1 MEAPP
6 PLPLAPPPPFR
17 VLARGCALLGY
28 LRGGARSGAG
38 RAVLLA
44 TGARVGA
51 QLPGGHL
58 VRAVTSAA
66 WVPLPSLPENE
77 NENENDG
84 GGGGGGRSRSSD
96 VDRGGDDDDGEDDAA
111 LSALAEAAS
120 RFKLDGSHYYCE
132 TADVTRPFPGRRGI
146 RRASPPGS
154 CPAPCPLRPLPEAED
169 GDGGS
174 GEDAPSWEFVWNAAV
189 SAPLLAAGL
198 GEAVPRLLQGVAESR
213 SVAFSREKKREGDGD
228 AAAAAMCTTSRTT
241 TAAAT
246 LVLLTR
252 ASRLHAGTRY
262 RARGLNALASPG
274 NEVEVEQILWCA
286 NDDGTAAAAAA
297 TTTRPSEQRERTA
310 AAARPSP
317 SPPRPSPSPSPS
329 SVSFSSAAWRR
340 GTVPLWWGVEIRGGG
355 VGEAAIVVAG
365 QGGGSCGG
373 GGGRG
378 RQREP
383 AEPSSRVSRVRP
395 SPRRPLPGDE
405 EVLSEATAAVRVARG
420 GGGGGEGEEE
430 EEEVRRQRR
439 EGEGEDASGG
449 DGGTERAPEEPKAA
463 AADDPSL
470 LVPVHCVNLLRC
482 SMSRHDELLLSEHFA
497 EGLRRAKAGKGSGGR
512 KQRARAATQQERRR
526 PRPSSA
532 AANNKASAPP
542 PLPLHCLNFDWH
554 GVIKELG
561 ESGAVDGLWASLGRS
576 WKGSGLPRGSCSGKL
591 EEEAEE
597 RSGETAAAAARRQRR
612 RRRRRRRS
620 RGVAHTAAAAARW
633 PGFDAVPLSS
643 RQRGLLR
650 YNCADSLDRTNAA
663 SYFGGVL
670 LLVEQCHALGLGA
683 LPAAPA
689 AATPAAATPAAVAA
703 AAATARGDPSPLLPL
718 PRPSRPLSRSPRSK
732 PTCPRA
738 GARSSTSPRGGRASS
753 TTAGGRRRGA
763 APGRR
768 RGGGRESRRGR
779 VSRCCCSSSALPL
792 RAVAAAS
799 SPSAPPPQQSPP
811 APARGRPRRGGRFL
825 APRAPARPAGLPAR
839 AAAALADVF
848 SIAGDVHAHLYTS
861 SPAMHSGI
869 LGLLLVERREEE
881 EGGEGGGGGKRERGE
896 EGVAGGLGEATRRS
910 DGGGASSASEDEA
923 GPGRR
928 PSFLGALA
936 RSPQIYR
943 SIFRAPQKERQQQL
957 LLGARARREGRRRPP
972 PQRDALGAAALGQRV
987 ADSGQAGGHRCFPG
1001 PEARS
1006 RARIC
1011 LRFLGVFCCCCRGC
1025 SREADAGV
1033 PVRRGR
1039 GAAGARQRRS
1049 RGRGGGGRGR
1059 GTGGG
1064 SRCSPSCCS

>member
-1 MEAPP
+1 MPFLPSSAAAAVATGRPSSVVVLTATGPWARGEAAIVVTTAARVSRDDASASVGAART
-6 PLPLAPPPPFR
+6 LLATVEAAGGRVLHDPARGVGTFGSESEALRVLSDIWGGGASLASSRSPPPFR

-96 VDRGGDDDDGEDDAA
+96 VDRGGEDDDGEDDAA

-169 GDGGS
+169 GDGGG

-198 GEAVPRLLQGVAESR
+198 GDAVPRLLQGVAESR

-228 AAAAAMCTTSRTT
+228 AAAAATCTTSRTT

-286 NDDGTAAAAAA
+286 DDDGGGGGGGGDDNGRA
-297 TTTRPSEQRERTA
+297 SNGSDG

-329 SVSFSSAAWRR
+329 SVSFSSVAWRR

-365 QGGGSCGG
+365 RGGSCGG
-373 GGGRG
+373 GGGGGSGGQTQQQSQQGQARAPVDPYQG
-378 RQREP
+378 TRRYFRRLQRRFAWP
-383 AEPSSRVSRVRP
+383 
-395 SPRRPLPGDE
+395 E
-405 EVLSEATAAVRVARG
+405 EE
-420 GGGGGEGEEE
+420 EQEEE
-430 EEEVRRQRR
+430 EEEEEE
-439 EGEGEDASGG
+439 EGRGGEAKEKTPAGA
-449 DGGTERAPEEPKAA
+449 TEAAAAVAAKKRPKAA
-463 AADDPSL
+463 GADDPSL

-497 EGLRRAKAGKGSGGR
+497 EGLRRAKARTTGGGR
-512 KQRARAATQQERRR
+512 KQRAG
-526 PRPSSA
+526 SSSPGA
-532 AANNKASAPP
+532 AASARKQQRPLL

-561 ESGAVDGLWASLGRS
+561 EVGAVDGLWASLGPILE
-576 WKGSGLPRGSCSGKL
+576 GVGLTSGKL
-591 EEEAEE
+591 TSGKLKAPLSKGGSGSGSGSGSGGGGGGGA
-597 RSGETAAAAARRQRR
+597 RSGAC
-612 RRRRRRRS
+612 
-620 RGVAHTAAAAARW
+620 AAAAARW
-633 PGFDAVPLSS
+633 PGFDAVSLSS

-689 AATPAAATPAAVAA
+689 AATPAAATWIAW
-703 AAATARGDPSPLLPL
+703 TR
-718 PRPSRPLSRSPRSK
+718 
-732 PTCPRA
+732 T
-738 GARSSTSPRGGRASS
+738 
-753 TTAGGRRRGA
+753 
-763 APGRR
+763 
-768 RGGGRESRRGR
+768 E
-779 VSRCCCSSSALPL
+779 
-792 RAVAAAS
+792 
-799 SPSAPPPQQSPP
+799 
-811 APARGRPRRGGRFL
+811 
-825 APRAPARPAGLPAR
+825 R
-839 AAAALADVF
+839 AAE
-848 SIAGDVHAHLYTS
+848 S
-861 SPAMHSGI
+861 
-869 LGLLLVERREEE
+869 
-881 EGGEGGGGGKRERGE
+881 
-896 EGVAGGLGEATRRS
+896 
-910 DGGGASSASEDEA
+910 
-923 GPGRR
+923 
-928 PSFLGALA
+928 
-936 RSPQIYR
+936 
-943 SIFRAPQKERQQQL
+943 
-957 LLGARARREGRRRPP
+957 
-972 PQRDALGAAALGQRV
+972 GQR
-987 ADSGQAGGHRCFPG
+987 
-1001 PEARS
+1001 
-1006 RARIC
+1006 
-1011 LRFLGVFCCCCRGC
+1011 
-1025 SREADAGV
+1025 
-1033 PVRRGR
+1033 
-1039 GAAGARQRRS
+1039 
-1049 RGRGGGGRGR
+1049 
-1059 GTGGG
+1059 
-1064 SRCSPSCCS
+1064 